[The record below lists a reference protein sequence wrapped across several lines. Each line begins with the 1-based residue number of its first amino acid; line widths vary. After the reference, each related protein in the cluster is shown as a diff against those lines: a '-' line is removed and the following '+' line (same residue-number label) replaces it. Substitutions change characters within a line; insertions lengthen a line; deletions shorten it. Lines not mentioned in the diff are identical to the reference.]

1 MRFRAILGISGVVGA
16 GLAIVIFG
24 GLATVENNLLFVT
37 ASTILGCLLGIA
49 VDAIL
54 KSETR
59 RRITRQQ
66 SYTIHK
72 GNM

>member
-54 KSETR
+54 KE
-59 RRITRQQ
+59 
-66 SYTIHK
+66 
-72 GNM
+72 